1 MFLKA
6 LIFSLTAQASPPQFT
21 ILGEDEPAPFEGVLF
36 NKRGIAELLVLP
48 EQYRLDCDLEV
59 EYQMDRQATEFHL
72 ERQNFQIRL
81 DSLLKEYE
89 LRIDE
94 KDLEISALQDALLA
108 QSPTRKWRWFAAG
121 ILTSG
126 VLYLG
131 GTYIGEQI
139 VNGQ

>member
-1 MFLKA
+1 MLLKA
-6 LIFSLTAQASPPQFT
+6 LLFSFTAYADPAQFT

-59 EYQMDRQATEFHL
+59 EYQIDRQATEFHL

-81 DSLLKEYE
+81 DSLLKEYG

-94 KDLEISALQDALLA
+94 KDREIAALHDALLA
-108 QSPTRKWRWFAAG
+108 QATTKKRLWFAGGVAAG
-121 ILTSG
+121 IAT
-126 VLYLG
+126 
-131 GTYIGEQI
+131 TYGAYRLFNEQ
-139 VNGQ
+139 